1 MRIVLQRVSHAS
13 VRVDDETVG
22 SIGLGLLLLVGIA
35 EGDDV
40 ATAQRL
46 AQKIADLRL
55 FEDANGRFESS
66 LLETGGEALVVSQ
79 FTLYGDVRKGRR
91 PSWSDAAR
99 PEHAEPLVEAF
110 ATALEATGVRTAR
123 GRFGAHM
130 HVELL
135 NDGPVTLIVDSS
147 ELDRPRRSKTSD

>member
-13 VRVDDETVG
+13 VRVDEETVG
-22 SIGLGLLLLVGIA
+22 SIGPGLLLLVGIA
-35 EGDDV
+35 EGDDI

-66 LLETGGEALVVSQ
+66 LLETGGQALVVSQ

-110 ATALEATGVRTAR
+110 AVALETLGISTAR

-130 HVELL
+130 HVELE
-135 NDGPVTLIVDSS
+135 NDGPVTLILDSD
-147 ELDRPRRSKTSD
+147 ELNRPRRA

>member
-1 MRIVLQRVSHAS
+1 MRIVLQRVSHAN

-22 SIGLGLLLLVGIA
+22 SIGPGLLLLVGIA
-35 EGDDV
+35 DGDDV

-46 AQKIADLRL
+46 AQKIVDLRL

-66 LLETGGEALVVSQ
+66 LLDTGGEALVVSQ

-99 PEHAEPLVEAF
+99 PELAEPLVEAF
-110 ATALEATGVRTAR
+110 AAALEALGIRTAR

-130 HVELL
+130 QVVLL
-135 NDGPVTLIVDSS
+135 NDGPVTLIVDSDD
-147 ELDRPRRSKTSD
+147 LNRPRRG

>member
-13 VRVDDETVG
+13 VRVDDEATG
-22 SIGLGLLLLVGIA
+22 SIGPGLLLLVGIA
-35 EGDDV
+35 EGDDA

-55 FEDANGRFESS
+55 FEDGNGRFESS

-91 PSWSDAAR
+91 PSWSEAAR
-99 PEHAEPLVEAF
+99 PEYAEPLIEAF
-110 ATALEATGVRTAR
+110 AQALEALNIRTAR

-135 NDGPVTLIVDSS
+135 NDGPVTLIVDSD
-147 ELDRPRRSKTSD
+147 ELNRPRRG

>member
-1 MRIVLQRVSHAS
+1 MRIVMQRVSQAS
-13 VRVDDETVG
+13 VRVDEVIVG
-22 SIGLGLLLLVGIA
+22 AIGPGLLLLVGVA
-35 EGDDV
+35 EGDDL

-46 AQKIADLRL
+46 AQKIADLRV

-66 LLETGGEALVVSQ
+66 LIETGAEALVVSQ

-91 PSWSDAAR
+91 PSWSGAAR

-110 ATALEATGVRTAR
+110 VQALEALGVRTAR

-130 HVELL
+130 QVELL
-135 NDGPVTLIVDSS
+135 NDGPVTLIVDSA
-147 ELDRPRRSKTSD
+147 ELERPRRSKPNA

>member
-1 MRIVLQRVSHAS
+1 
-13 VRVDDETVG
+13 
-22 SIGLGLLLLVGIA
+22 LLLLVGIA

-55 FEDANGRFESS
+55 FEDTNGRFESS

-79 FTLYGDVRKGRR
+79 FTLYGDARKGRR

-110 ATALEATGVRTAR
+110 ATALEALGVRTAR
-123 GRFGAHM
+123 GRFAAHM
-130 HVELL
+130 QVELL
-135 NDGPVTLIVDSS
+135 NDGPVTLIVDSA
-147 ELDRPRRSKTSD
+147 ELDRPRRSKPD